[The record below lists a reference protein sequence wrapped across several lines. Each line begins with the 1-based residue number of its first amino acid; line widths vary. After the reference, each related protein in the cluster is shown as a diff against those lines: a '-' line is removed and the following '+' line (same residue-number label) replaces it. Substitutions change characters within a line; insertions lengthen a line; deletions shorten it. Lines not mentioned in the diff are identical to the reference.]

1 MKDNKIIDFNV
12 RVWGNTVFI
21 NDKDNVNYM
30 YDIVDKFG
38 GLQCNYVEGT
48 REYAELLSRCD
59 EIAKNFAKM
68 KELFD
73 ANNGNNA
80 KK

>member
-1 MKDNKIIDFNV
+1 MKNNKIIDFNV

-21 NDKDNVNYM
+21 NDKDNVSYM
-30 YDIVDKFG
+30 FDVENKMG
-38 GLQCNYVEGT
+38 GMQCNYDEGT
-48 REYAELLSRCD
+48 PEYEFICDCCD

-73 ANNGNNA
+73 